1 MKHTISSNML
11 SPQSL
16 LQLGGREKKLGD
28 KGGVGGEGGGENL
41 FIPTIRGE
49 GKERY
54 FGVEQMK

>member
-41 FIPTIRGE
+41 FIPTIR
-49 GKERY
+49 
-54 FGVEQMK
+54 